1 MSPHLGWRAPR
12 SGAAGTVAPGPQREA
27 RRRGRRRRAGPRQ
40 GQAAPRTAG
49 APILPAVR
57 PFPLSDGVLQNVPD
71 PDRPAAELRG
81 KVLYIEDQ
89 STNFAVVEAILFD
102 HPKVQLLHAETGLD
116 GVRMVRSE
124 RPDFVLLDMHLP
136 DISGLDVV
144 RMLSDEIADR
154 RLRVTILTADNL
166 TLDIIKAMS
175 LGAFEYLVKPV
186 NVRALEASMRRAL
199 TTP

>member
-1 MSPHLGWRAPR
+1 MS
-12 SGAAGTVAPGPQREA
+12 
-27 RRRGRRRRAGPRQ
+27 
-40 GQAAPRTAG
+40 
-49 APILPAVR
+49 
-57 PFPLSDGVLQNVPD
+57 
-71 PDRPAAELRG
+71 G

-89 STNFAVVEAILFD
+89 TTNYALVEAILTQ
-102 HPKVQLLHAETGLD
+102 HPKVQLIHAETGLE

-144 RMLSDEIADR
+144 RMLSDEIAEHQ
-154 RLRVTILTADNL
+154 LRVTILTADSL

-186 NVRALEASMRRAL
+186 RVQALESSMRRAL
-199 TTP
+199 TRQ